1 MRRMGRMKSTAAA
14 LGSTAALLLA
24 CGLGTAA
31 TASAAPAHGHTATAA
46 ISSSTAATPTT
57 AATARQQAADVCASA
72 GADSG
77 RTVHGALSR
86 DQVHHQLS
94 ALTAPHREARGYSA
108 SGLPDKGPLRDGA
121 PGRGLLTDIHP
132 AQGTSFKEISGSD
145 GSCATQSVSAQLT
158 VQDSSTTIY
167 TPTMYPAGGS
177 CIELVT
183 VYTQSGRSVS
193 AWDWCDSVAFEASV
207 PIDSAFLSTYTDGT
221 SSAYTGR
228 VVKTD
233 AATNSWTAGL
243 YNYRTGSWD
252 TLFTQSGQ
260 NQSGRN
266 TGWDINELYSQVG
279 TSGRSAACDAMAGQ
293 TFESSNITVR
303 INGSWTP
310 ASPDNSDTTY
320 DSPAGSFYCPDR
332 TYQMVSAY
340 DHWKA
345 VG

>member
-1 MRRMGRMKSTAAA
+1 MRRMKSTAAA
-14 LGSTAALLLA
+14 LGAATVLILA
-24 CGLGTAA
+24 CGLG
-31 TASAAPAHGHTATAA
+31 SATATAA
-46 ISSSTAATPTT
+46 PVHGHVVA
-57 AATARQQAADVCASA
+57 ARQQAAGVCTSA
-72 GADSG
+72 AADSG
-77 RTVHGALSR
+77 RTVRGALSR
-86 DQVHHQLS
+86 DQVHHELS
-94 ALTAPHREARGYSA
+94 GLTEPHRAARGYTG
-108 SGLPDKGPLRDGA
+108 SGAADTSGIADKGPLRDGA
-121 PGRGLLTDIHP
+121 PDRGLLTDIHP
-132 AQGTSFKEISGSD
+132 AQGTSFKAIDGSD

-158 VQDSSTTIY
+158 VQEGSTTIY

-183 VYTQSGRSVS
+183 VYTLSGRSVS
-193 AWDWCDSVAFEASV
+193 AWDWCNSVAFEASV
-207 PIDSAFLSTYTDGT
+207 PIDSAFLSTYTDGG

-279 TSGRSAACDAMAGQ
+279 TSGRSDACVDMAGQ

-303 INGSWTP
+303 INGSWTR
-310 ASPDNSDTTY
+310 ASADNSDTTY

>member
-1 MRRMGRMKSTAAA
+1 MRRLNSMAAA
-14 LGSTAALLLA
+14 LGAATVLILA
-24 CGLGTAA
+24 CGLGS
-31 TASAAPAHGHTATAA
+31 ASAAAAPTGGH
-46 ISSSTAATPTT
+46 AATT
-57 AATARQQAADVCASA
+57 RQQATNVCTSA
-72 GADSG
+72 AANSG
-77 RTVHGALSR
+77 RPVHGALSR

-94 ALTAPHREARGYSA
+94 GLTGAHREARGYPA
-108 SGLPDKGPLRDGA
+108 SGVADKGPLGGGA
-121 PGRGLLTDIHP
+121 PDRGLLTDIHP
-132 AQGTSFKEISGSD
+132 AQGTSFKAINGSD
-145 GSCATQSVSAQLT
+145 GSCAAQSVSTQLNI
-158 VQDSSTTIY
+158 QDGSTTIY

-177 CIELVT
+177 CVELVT
-183 VYTQSGRSVS
+183 VYTLSGRSVS
-193 AWDWCDSVAFEASV
+193 AWDWCQSVTFEASV
-207 PIDSAFLSTYTDGT
+207 PIDSAFLGTYTDGS

-233 AATNSWTAGL
+233 ATTNSWTAAL

-260 NQSGRN
+260 NQSGRD
-266 TGWDINELYSQVG
+266 TGWDIDELYSQVG
-279 TSGRSAACDAMAGQ
+279 SSGRAYSCDAMAGQ

-310 ASPDNSDTTY
+310 ASSANSDTTY
-320 DSPAGSFYCPDR
+320 DSPDSSFYCPDR

>member
-1 MRRMGRMKSTAAA
+1 MKSTAAA
-14 LGSTAALLLA
+14 LGATAVLLLA
-24 CGLGTAA
+24 CGVGSA
-31 TASAAPAHGHTATAA
+31 TATAAPAHGRAA
-46 ISSSTAATPTT
+46 A
-57 AATARQQAADVCASA
+57 ARQQAADVCASA

-77 RTVHGALSR
+77 RTVRGALPR
-86 DQVHHQLS
+86 DEVHHQL
-94 ALTAPHREARGYSA
+94 AGLTGPQRAARGYPDSA
-108 SGLPDKGPLRDGA
+108 KKADTSGTAGISGNPDTSGIADKGPLGDGG

-145 GSCATQSVSAQLT
+145 GSCATQSVSTQLT
-158 VQDSSTTIY
+158 VQDGSTTIY

-183 VYTQSGRSVS
+183 VYTVSGRSVS

-207 PIDSAFLSTYTDGT
+207 PIDSAFLSTYTDGN

-233 AATNSWTAGL
+233 AAGNSWTAGL

>member
-1 MRRMGRMKSTAAA
+1 MRRLKSTAAA
-14 LGSTAALLLA
+14 LGATTVLILA
-24 CGLGTAA
+24 CGLGNA
-31 TASAAPAHGHTATAA
+31 TANAAAPARNQTGA
-46 ISSSTAATPTT
+46 
-57 AATARQQAADVCASA
+57 ARQQAADVCTSTA
-72 GADSG
+72 ADSG

-94 ALTAPHREARGYSA
+94 ALTGPHRAARGYPA
-108 SGLPDKGPLRDGA
+108 SGIAGKGPLGDGTS
-121 PGRGLLTDIHP
+121 GRGLLTDIHP
-132 AQGTSFKEISGSD
+132 AQGTSFKEINGSD
-145 GSCATQSVSAQLT
+145 GSCATQSVSTQLNI
-158 VQDSSTTIY
+158 QDGSTTIY

-183 VYTQSGRSVS
+183 VYTSAGPSVS
-193 AWDWCDSVAFEASV
+193 AWDWCDSVTFEASV
-207 PIDSAFLSTYTDGT
+207 PIDSAFMNTYTDGT

-228 VVKTD
+228 VIKTD
-233 AATNSWTAGL
+233 AAANSWTAAL
-243 YNYRTGSWD
+243 YNYRTGAWD

-279 TSGRSAACDAMAGQ
+279 SSGQSYACDAMAGQ

-310 ASPDNSDTTY
+310 AAPDNSDTTY
-320 DSPAGSFYCPDR
+320 DSPASSFYCPDR